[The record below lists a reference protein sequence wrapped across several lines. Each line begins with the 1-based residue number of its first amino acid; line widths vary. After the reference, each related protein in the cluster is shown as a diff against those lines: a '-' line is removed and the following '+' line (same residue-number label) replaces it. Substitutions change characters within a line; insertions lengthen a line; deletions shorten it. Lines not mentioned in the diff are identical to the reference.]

1 LKSNKNDQLRSEKKT
16 FYQENDNS
24 SENVDKLWKTAS
36 KDVSSVVENS
46 SSSGDLLC
54 QINNIYMISNFNAS
68 AVKVGDSSFRNNS
81 KNSTNNKS
89 KTKNSLESECN
100 TSEVKSAKIKTPV
113 YFEKS
118 GNMEK
123 STFILNFPTT
133 VQTPEDN
140 LEITYHS
147 PTKTNV

>member
-1 LKSNKNDQLRSEKKT
+1 MKSNKDDQLIEKKT
-16 FYQENDNS
+16 FYHENDDS
-24 SENVDKLWKTAS
+24 SEYVDKLLKTVS
-36 KDVSSVVENS
+36 KDVSNGVENS

-68 AVKVGDSSFRNNS
+68 AVKVGESSFRNNS
-81 KNSTNNKS
+81 KTSTNTKS

-100 TSEVKSAKIKTPV
+100 TSEVKSAKIITPV
-113 YFEKS
+113 YFEKA
-118 GNMEK
+118 GNTGK

-133 VQTPEDN
+133 VQTPENN

-147 PTKTNV
+147 PSKTNV